1 MSDASPN
8 DLPTTDPRLAGWSR
22 RALIRSGLALGLW
35 SLSGC
40 KGPPRAAATDTM
52 PGPVNGTPPPLAEG
66 PGTPAPQPLFPR
78 SPSAAGDLVIVPRSA
93 WTSAAGPARRNI
105 KPLNGVRRITIHHE
119 GSTPFTAMDER
130 SVAGR
135 IESVRQSHLSRRTK
149 GEPWADIG
157 YHYVIDP
164 SGRVWEA
171 RSVQY
176 QGAHVEDQN
185 ENNLGIMMLGN
196 FDRQQPTP
204 QATLALDRFVAQ
216 QMRRYNVPVQQVRTH
231 QELAPTACP
240 GRSLQG
246 HMLSARGGGG
256 ALRLA

>member
-8 DLPTTDPRLAGWSR
+8 DFPPSNPRLAGWSR
-22 RALIRSGLALGLW
+22 RALIQSGLVLGLW
-35 SLSGC
+35 SLAGC
-40 KGPPRAAATDTM
+40 KGPPSAVAMDTM
-52 PGPVNGTPPPLAEG
+52 PGPVNATLPPLAVG
-66 PGTPAPQPLFPR
+66 PGAPAARPIFPHSPL
-78 SPSAAGDLVIVPRSA
+78 ANGDLFVVPRSA
-93 WTSAAGPARRNI
+93 WTNAVGPARRNI

-119 GSTPFTAMDER
+119 GSTLFTAMDDR

-185 ENNLGIMMLGN
+185 ENNLGIVMLGN

-204 QATLALDRFVAQ
+204 QAALALDRFIAQ
-216 QMRRYNVPVQQVRTH
+216 QMRRYSVPVQQVRTH

-246 HMLSARGGGG
+246 HMRAARGGGG